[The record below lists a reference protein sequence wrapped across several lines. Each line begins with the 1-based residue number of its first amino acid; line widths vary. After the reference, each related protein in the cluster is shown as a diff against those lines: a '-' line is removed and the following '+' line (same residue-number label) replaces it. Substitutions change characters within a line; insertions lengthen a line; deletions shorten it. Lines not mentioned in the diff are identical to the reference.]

1 MKLLISVSERA
12 PKLVPVKQWR
22 VGNDPLFA
30 KYRALHSNCLELHYL
45 GHTLQI
51 FGMEAGYIGVID
63 GIVFER
69 IVSSLAAK
77 AKLAKS
83 MQRSVQ

>member
-45 GHTLQI
+45 GHTLAYCQQ
-51 FGMEAGYIGVID
+51 FGRKGKIGKIN
-63 GIVFER
+63 
-69 IVSSLAAK
+69 AK
-77 AKLAKS
+77 VRTMRTGK
-83 MQRSVQ
+83 